1 MRFRAFLLLLF
12 PAFLCAEIGYVE
24 PWGKDAKLQVNP
36 PTSLPQHRPLSPMGK
51 LAEQV
56 ILFHHNVLTHT
67 TGPRSHFRPTSS
79 QYMLEAIRTYGFCQ
93 GYIMGCDRL
102 LRENAE
108 VWCYRTKLVNG
119 NLYKWDSPKRPK

>member
-1 MRFRAFLLLLF
+1 MLFKVIFFLLPFTLF
-12 PAFLCAEIGYVE
+12 AEVGYVE
-24 PWGKDAKLQVNP
+24 PWGKDAGLRHETTAPKTQ
-36 PTSLPQHRPLSPMGK
+36 RKKLSPMGL

-79 QYMLEAIRTYGFCQ
+79 QYMLQAIHEYGFCK

-102 LRENAE
+102 LRENADP
-108 VWCYRTKLVNG
+108 WIYRTKEIKG
-119 NLYKWDSPKRPK
+119 TLYKWDSPKKDD